1 MKIGIIGAMDVE
13 VAQLKQQMS
22 TEKITEK
29 AGLTFCEGKI
39 GDIDVVIVKC
49 GIGKVNAGICVQ
61 ILVDLFNVTHVLN
74 TGIAGSL
81 KNEMEVGDIV
91 VSTDAAY
98 HDMDVTI
105 FGYQYG
111 EVPQIGVP
119 AFPADEKLRRAAVQA
134 VKAAAP
140 DIQVF
145 EGGVVSG
152 DQFIG
157 SHAQKEAIIA
167 HFPNAYCTE
176 MEGCAIAHAAYA
188 NKLPFVIVRAISDK
202 ADDSSSVSYEEFE
215 SKAAIHCAHLVE
227 YMLKHYSDFAK

>member
-13 VAQLKQQMS
+13 VRELKAKIANA
-22 TEKITEK
+22 KITEK
-29 AGLTFCEGKI
+29 AGLEFVEGTI
-39 GDIDVVIVKC
+39 GSTDVVVVKC

-61 ILVDLFNVTHVLN
+61 ILVDLFEVTHVLN

-81 KNEMEVGDIV
+81 KQEINVGDIV
-91 VSTDAAY
+91 ISTEAAY

-105 FGYQYG
+105 FGYQMG
-111 EVPQIGVP
+111 EVPGIGVP
-119 AFPADEKLRRAAVQA
+119 AFPADEKLRRAAVTA
-134 VKAAAP
+134 VREAAP

-157 SHAQKEAIIA
+157 SHAQKDAIIA
-167 HFPNAYCTE
+167 KFPQAYCTE

-188 NKLPFVIVRAISDK
+188 NQIPFVVVRAISDK
-202 ADDSSSVSYEEFE
+202 ADDSSSVTYEEFE
-215 SKAAIHCAHLVE
+215 AKAAVDCAHVVE
-227 YMLKHYSDFAK
+227 YMIAHYADFS